1 MSDAKKDHPLYAI
14 IPDGTMFNEDG
25 SVAKSA
31 AAPDTEFKRS
41 ETKKDYQQVSML
53 IRKKYY
59 KQLKKESLIKDKF
72 IYQVLDE
79 ALAMWFN
86 AKQ

>member
-1 MSDAKKDHPLYAI
+1 MSKNNNDLPAWPTIPKFDEYMNIVSDA
-14 IPDGTMFNEDG
+14 
-25 SVAKSA
+25 V
-31 AAPDTEFKRS
+31 APDPEVKRT

-59 KQLKKESLIKDKF
+59 KQLKKESLTKDKF

-79 ALAMWFN
+79 ALALWLN
-86 AKQ
+86 SKLA

>member
-1 MSDAKKDHPLYAI
+1 MSKPKNDLPAYPK
-14 IPDGTMFNEDG
+14 IPRFNADG
-25 SVAKSA
+25 SMEVDA
-31 AAPDTEFKRS
+31 AAPDPEPKRT

-59 KQLKKESLIKDKF
+59 KELKKESLTKDKF

-86 AKQ
+86 AKQS

>member
-1 MSDAKKDHPLYAI
+1 MSNNPNNHPIYAMI
-14 IPDGTMFNEDG
+14 ADGTMFNEDG
-25 SVAKSA
+25 SVAKRA
-31 AAPDTEFKRS
+31 AAPDPEVKRT

-59 KQLKKESLIKDKF
+59 KQLKKESITKDKF

-79 ALAMWFN
+79 ALALWFN
-86 AKQ
+86 SK